1 MGRTLFWYVFKDL
14 VKIFFMAS
22 GALAGIMSFAALL
35 RPLTQNGLDGSQVAL
50 LLRYL
55 MPAMSTY
62 SLPVAALFAT
72 TVVYGRMSADN
83 ELTACRASGVSFLSM
98 STPAMLLG
106 LTVSF
111 GSLFLLGFTVPAATQ
126 KIEQVIVS
134 NLGKLI
140 VHQIEQTHETHFG
153 TDINSNFTIFAQDAS
168 LAPSDPAKPN
178 DSAVILRG
186 PMIVRY
192 QTPPGKA
199 GWFHTARLFQMA
211 KQAIAYIHQDPRDAS
226 ATMRIH
232 LTDGSVFPRRF
243 TGPKSQEGGID
254 AAEFIPDP
262 IPSPLLQK
270 PKYMDFF
277 QLKALD
283 QDPYQGREVQ
293 QVVADFVKEDQS
305 AQYLQQL
312 SDSLNTPVGKILL
325 QSGGDTYTVTRSTL
339 ASTAKGNTLMLTT
352 VPGSP
357 PLRFSQSSGGQ
368 IHLNAEARS
377 VRITSDADTAHDLL
391 YISMDLNDTLVD
403 AGDVPSPQAHLARHF
418 AVDMPPDIA
427 AMKTRT
433 AELYIHGNLRSNAD
447 RNRLSFALE
456 DLVNH
461 IRSEMHARAAFVI
474 SCLLLVL
481 IGASLGMMFRSGNFL
496 TAFAVSVIPAM
507 FSIVLIVTGQHTAE
521 STPFLIGLNNNPLM
535 TGLSVIWFGN
545 IVIAATAI
553 ALLWRLQRQ

>member
-1 MGRTLFWYVFKDL
+1 LGRTLFWYVFKDL

-35 RPLTQNGLDGSQVAL
+35 RPLTQNGLDGSQVVL
-50 LLRYL
+50 LLRYM

-83 ELTACRASGVSFLSM
+83 ELTACRASGISFLAM

-106 LTVSF
+106 LAVS
-111 GSLFLLGFTVPAATQ
+111 SSSMFLLCFTVPAATQ

-134 NLGKLI
+134 NLGNLI
-140 VHQIEQTHETHFG
+140 VHQIEQTHETHFASPG
-153 TDINSNFTIFAQDAS
+153 ANNITIFAQDAT
-168 LAPSDPAKPN
+168 LAQADPTKPD
-178 DSAVILRG
+178 DSAVVLRG

-192 QTPPGKA
+192 QTPPGRDR
-199 GWFHTARLFQMA
+199 WFHTARDFNMA
-211 KQAIAYIHQDPRDAS
+211 TKAIVYIHQDPHDAS

-232 LTDGSVFPRRF
+232 LVD
-243 TGPKSQEGGID
+243 GID

-262 IPSPLLQK
+262 IASPLLQK
-270 PKYMDFF
+270 PKYMDIF

-283 QDPYQGREVQ
+283 QDPYQARQVQ
-293 QVVADFVKEDQS
+293 QVVADFVKDDQS
-305 AQYLQQL
+305 SQYLQQL
-312 SDSLNTPVGKILL
+312 SAALNTPAGKVIL
-325 QSGGDTYTVTRSTL
+325 QSGSDTYTITRSIIPATTKDNALTL
-339 ASTAKGNTLMLTT
+339 ITA
-352 VPGSP
+352 PGSD

-368 IHLNAEARS
+368 NHLNADARTI
-377 VRITSDADTAHDLL
+377 RITADADTEHDLL
-391 YISMDLNDTLVD
+391 YLSMDLIDALVDAPGD
-403 AGDVPSPQAHLARHF
+403 AGDVPSPQAHLPRHF
-418 AVDMPPDIA
+418 AVSMPPEIA
-427 AMKTRT
+427 EMKTRT
-433 AELYIHGNLRSNAD
+433 ADLYIHGNLRSNAD

-474 SCLLLVL
+474 SCVLLVL
-481 IGASLGMMFRSGNFL
+481 IGAALGMMFKSGNFL

-507 FSIVLIVTGQHTAE
+507 LSIILIVTGQHTAE
-521 STPFLIGLNNNPLM
+521 STPFLIGPNNNPLM
-535 TGLSVIWFGN
+535 TGLTMIWLGN
-545 IVIAATAI
+545 VMIAAAAI

>member
-1 MGRTLFWYVFKDL
+1 LGRTLFWYVFKDL

-35 RPLTQNGLDGSQVAL
+35 RPLTQNGLDGSQVVL
-50 LLRYL
+50 LLRYM

-83 ELTACRASGVSFLSM
+83 ELTACRASGISFLMM

-106 LTVSF
+106 LTVAF
-111 GSLFLLGFTVPAATQ
+111 GSAFLLCFTVPTATQ

-134 NLGKLI
+134 NLGNLI

-153 TDINSNFTIFAQDAS
+153 PPSANSVTIFAQDAT
-168 LAPSDPAKPN
+168 LAPSDPSKPD
-178 DSAVILRG
+178 DSAVVLRG

-192 QTPPGKA
+192 QTPPGRDR
-199 GWFHTARLFQMA
+199 WFHTARDFNMA
-211 KQAIAYIHQDPRDAS
+211 TKAIVYIHQDPHDAS

-232 LTDGSVFPRRF
+232 LIDGVAFPRRF
-243 TGPKSQEGGID
+243 TGAKSQEGGID

-283 QDPYQGREVQ
+283 QDPYQGRQVQ

-305 AQYLQQL
+305 SQYLQQL
-312 SDSLNTPVGKILL
+312 SASLNTPDGKIVL
-325 QSGGDTYTVTRSTL
+325 QSGSDTYTVIRSTVP
-339 ASTAKGNTLMLTT
+339 STTKDNTLTLTT
-352 VPGSP
+352 IPGSD

-368 IHLNAEARS
+368 NHLNAEARTI
-377 VRITSDADTAHDLL
+377 RITAEADTEHDLL
-391 YISMDLNDTLVD
+391 YISMDLIDALVD

-418 AVDMPPDIA
+418 AVEMPPDIDQ
-427 AMKTRT
+427 MKMRT
-433 AELYIHGNLRSNAD
+433 ADLYLHGNLRSNAD
-447 RNRLSFALE
+447 RNRLLFAIE

-481 IGASLGMMFRSGNFL
+481 IGAALGMMFKSGNFL

-507 FSIVLIVTGQHTAE
+507 LSIVLIVTGQHTAE

-535 TGLSVIWFGN
+535 TGLTMIWLGN
-545 IVIAATAI
+545 VVIAATAI